1 QPVFWNFS
9 RLPGNYSYSIDI
21 LKSKTMKIEGRAG
34 ILKIYMGE
42 SDKVQGRPLF
52 EEIVFEARK
61 AGMAGATVFK
71 GIMSFGA
78 SHSVHTLK
86 IFALSGDLPVAVEI
100 VDTVEKLDKFT
111 SRVNELMDQSQK
123 GGLVTFQEVDV
134 LRYKVGEKY
143 K

>member
-1 QPVFWNFS
+1 
-9 RLPGNYSYSIDI
+9 
-21 LKSKTMKIEGRAG
+21 MKIEGRAG
-34 ILKIYMGE
+34 ILKIYVGE

-86 IFALSGDLPVAVEI
+86 IFALSGDLPIAVEI
-100 VDTVEKLDKFT
+100 VDTVEKLDKFA

-123 GGLVTFQEVDV
+123 GGLITFQEVDV
-134 LRYKVGEKY
+134 LRYEVGEKY